1 MTSIVTQITSIIKT
15 AHDKIIYGV
24 IERLQMFHLIKFY
37 QEINALEFI
46 KVIEGCFGGD
56 AEPLCKCS
64 YASVNPII
72 ISIVCEAK
80 TSGLWPTCYTVRLF

>member
-1 MTSIVTQITSIIKT
+1 MASIVTQITSIIKT
-15 AHDKIIYGV
+15 AHDKIIYGF

-64 YASVNPII
+64 YASVNIRYLIFVSHTVI
-72 ISIVCEAK
+72 ISVMVQKIVGKPA
-80 TSGLWPTCYTVRLF
+80 